1 MKSKLLLLSIFCNL
15 TIGAGIA
22 NAVNIETAPIEQN
35 SISSSAGDKQSTTI
49 GPRDPEKDKS
59 HGVGVNVFMSKNLA
73 VSSSVSV
80 FAPEPNLQTGQ
91 IGNSG
96 GLGLNA
102 SQVGGT
108 VGLKMFF
115 K

>member
-1 MKSKLLLLSIFCNL
+1 MKSKLLLLSLFCSL

-35 SISSSAGDKQSTTI
+35 SISSSGNKLSTTI

-59 HGVGVNVFMSKNLA
+59 RGVGVDFFLNKKLA

-80 FAPEPNLQTGQ
+80 LTPAPNLQTGQ
-91 IGNSG
+91 IVNSG

-108 VGLKMFF
+108 VGIKMFF
-115 K
+115 N